1 MGELIVMAVCGL
13 LGWALAEVSPRYRK
27 WCGCDEE

>member
-13 LGWALAEVSPRYRK
+13 LSWALVKVSPRYRK